1 MRIFLDVDD
10 LDDIDNLE
18 HHIKET
24 QSVLIFISSGYFLS
38 RNCKREIQAAKD
50 MAKPLVLVHEAELK

>member
-18 HHIKET
+18 QYIKQT
-24 QSVLIFISSGYFLS
+24 QLILIFISAGYFLS
-38 RNCKREIQAAKD
+38 RNCEREVQAAKE
-50 MAKPLVLVHEAELK
+50 MAKPLVLVHEADLK